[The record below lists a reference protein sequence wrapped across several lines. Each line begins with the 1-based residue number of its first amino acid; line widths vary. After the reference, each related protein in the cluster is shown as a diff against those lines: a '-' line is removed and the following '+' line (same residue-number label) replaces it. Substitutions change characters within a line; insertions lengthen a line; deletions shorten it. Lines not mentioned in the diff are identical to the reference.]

1 MQITSIGQAI
11 IQRIARRSSNEER
24 RMRRFAGDFHVI
36 HPPLFINAI
45 RRNAW
50 EVTTI
55 WLRRALV
62 VVVAAVVVLAAALSV
77 QLAQGAPSQD
87 APPQGDPPQ
96 GAAPQGAPQ
105 ATQTAPLT
113 PEALQQLV
121 APIALYPDAL
131 VAQILAASTYPTE
144 IVEANRWL
152 QQHSDLQGD
161 KLAKEVDKQDWDP
174 SVKALTPFSSVLA
187 NLDTNLSWTSAL
199 GDAYYNQEQ
208 DVLDAVQ
215 VLRARAKDAGNL
227 QSTSQ
232 ETVTNQGPTIIIQP
246 ADPDVCYLP
255 VYDPWLVYGAPIG
268 IYPGYIY
275 DSLID
280 GPYISY
286 GFGIGIGGGFWGGF
300 GWGWHSWGFDWRRH
314 NVIFN
319 HNTYVSNSRV
329 FSHRFAGGRG
339 GNFGPGG
346 ARSSFQNHGAGVNN
360 GAGDIN
366 RNRGG
371 ALPDRNT
378 DRSRVGTVPNQGSMQ
393 NRPGSTQNRPGS
405 MQNHQGSMQNHQDL
419 RGFGQPGSN
428 TGTRSGAFS
437 GFGQGGI
444 ERGSASRGQGSFG
457 GGGFGG
463 GRGFGGGGMHGG
475 GGGGHGGG
483 RH

>member
-11 IQRIARRSSNEER
+11 IQRVARRVSNVGR
-24 RMRRFAGDFHVI
+24 RLEGNFHII
-36 HPPLFINAI
+36 HPSFFINAI

-62 VVVAAVVVLAAALSV
+62 AVVAAVVVLAAALSV

-87 APPQGDPPQ
+87 APSQGAPPQ

-131 VAQILAASTYPTE
+131 VAQILAASTYPTQ

-152 QQHSDLQGD
+152 QQHADLQGD

-215 VLRARAKDAGNL
+215 VLRTRAKDAGNL

-232 ETVTNQGPTIIIQP
+232 DTVTNQGPTIIIQP

-268 IYPGYIY
+268 IYPGYVY
-275 DSLID
+275 VSLID

-286 GFGIGIGGGFWGGF
+286 GLGIGIGGGFWGGF

-346 ARSSFQNHGAGVNN
+346 ARSSFQNHGAGVIN

-371 ALPDRNT
+371 ALPDRNS

-405 MQNHQGSMQNHQDL
+405 TQNRPGSMQNGSGSMQNHQDL

-428 TGTRSGAFS
+428 TSSRSGAFS

-463 GRGFGGGGMHGG
+463 GH
-475 GGGGHGGG
+475 
-483 RH
+483 